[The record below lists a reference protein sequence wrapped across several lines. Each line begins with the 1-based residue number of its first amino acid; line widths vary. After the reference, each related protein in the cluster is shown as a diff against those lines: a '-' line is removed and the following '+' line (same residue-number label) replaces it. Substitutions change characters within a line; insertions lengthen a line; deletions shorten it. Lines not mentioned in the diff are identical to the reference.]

1 MYGCRQTRLPTSHVR
16 GDLQCQEDRARYRAQ
31 YADDHC
37 GSKDLKVSVD
47 QEREHPVPQQ
57 VAFKHGVPLQPR
69 LCIPWSYVL
78 LCRHWYSNQES
89 TGTLATLD
97 GSCYRKC
104 VAKVDVLIGGA
115 LPTKLGK
122 PAVKSIDANHP

>member
-1 MYGCRQTRLPTSHVR
+1 M
-16 GDLQCQEDRARYRAQ
+16 
-31 YADDHC
+31 
-37 GSKDLKVSVD
+37 
-47 QEREHPVPQQ
+47 
-57 VAFKHGVPLQPR
+57 
-69 LCIPWSYVL
+69 L
-78 LCRHWYSNQES
+78 LFRHWYSNQES

-97 GSCYRKC
+97 GSRYRKC

>member
-16 GDLQCQEDRARYRAQ
+16 GDLQCQEDRARYRAK

-97 GSCYRKC
+97 GSRYRKC

-122 PAVKSIDANHP
+122 LAVKSIDANHP